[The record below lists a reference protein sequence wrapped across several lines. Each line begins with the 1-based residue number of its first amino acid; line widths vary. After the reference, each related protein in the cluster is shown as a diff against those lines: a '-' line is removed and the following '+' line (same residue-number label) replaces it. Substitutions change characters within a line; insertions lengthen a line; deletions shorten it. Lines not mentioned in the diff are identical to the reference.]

1 MSYQAKCTIYKP
13 IPIFKTEYSRGPLWT
28 ELLRFNLDF
37 NDTFKEWMTN
47 NLKGSCTIVDYT
59 DQMAILEFE
68 LQEDFALFNLT
79 WR

>member
-1 MSYQAKCTIYKP
+1 MGYRTTCTIYKP
-13 IPIFKTEYSRGPLWT
+13 IPIFKTGYSRDSLWT

-37 NDTFKEWMTN
+37 NDAFKEWMAN

-59 DQMAILEFE
+59 DQMTILEFE

-79 WR
+79 CQ